1 MNFETRLWLSWQGQT
16 KWYSPQARCSLPCS
30 RMDLGTLYY
39 HFFLSVWPFGG
50 WRIATLA
57 YKAPVSWPA
66 FSCEVSATWSSEQF
80 RAGHICSHISHVSAL
95 CWKCTLL
102 SSFLILPTK
111 FLIPLLCSRLDFVS
125 SRKLFLTPGTGC
137 ETPSLSSHGTLTLIP
152 SHPPHALWLSC
163 LSSISRWAPWERGLG
178 LVLLSL
184 LPSQNLVCRDFK

>member
-1 MNFETRLWLSWQGQT
+1 MIQPTGRMLPTLLQNGPWNTLLPFSSLFVHLEGGDLPPQPT
-16 KWYSPQARCSLPCS
+16 KPLGAGLPS
-30 RMDLGTLYY
+30 HVMFPPRGA
-39 HFFLSVWPFGG
+39 V
-50 WRIATLA
+50 
-57 YKAPVSWPA
+57 K
-66 FSCEVSATWSSEQF
+66 F
-80 RAGHICSHISHVSAL
+80 RAGHVCSHISHISAL

-163 LSSISRWAPWERGLG
+163 LSSISR
-178 LVLLSL
+178 
-184 LPSQNLVCRDFK
+184 